1 MWMILNMKKMA
12 RIEMNHPLEKM
23 KMLLV
28 NDNMN
33 MMEMMVMT
41 FQMEK
46 LVMIGKTR
54 MIVTP
59 HLVMMEKK

>member
-1 MWMILNMKKMA
+1 MILNMKKMA
-12 RIEMNHPLEKM
+12 KIEINHPLEKM
-23 KMLLV
+23 KMLGV
-28 NDNMN
+28 NDNLN

-54 MIVTP
+54 MIVITP